1 MSNIDLDALVS
12 AVVAKTDS
20 GNRVKKEFLSSKIF
34 KFVAP
39 KPQKGEKIEDVCNTY
54 IIKLLPWTKDGAEGF
69 HKTYVYRYQYRW
81 QGMPEVGQKYGK
93 WNYVTSAGNIGEAC
107 PIDEWRTEFLKA
119 NSGNSEEIKRV
130 LAPLNRNEVRIMNA
144 LIVDDPV
151 SPENNGKV
159 FPVELNKALWDIVDG
174 ALHGQLDAHF
184 SEIRGSSVKVAKKVF
199 DLSPDGMNLRVKITL
214 NNGGIPQ
221 FAKSEMCFAKA
232 DLFGDNGIDAN
243 AEDTKRMLKEGVSLK
258 DIVMARIESDMIDP
272 TEIVK
277 DSIRPYGDVKK
288 LFVKSFLSNPK
299 ISMHVSAAWM
309 SDEEKVAPKVV
320 ASKEE
325 THENTEVEDDYSLDS
340 SDASVPTFAESNDM
354 DDFMAELEAEQMGM

>member
-39 KPQKGEKIEDVCNTY
+39 NPKKGEESNTY

-81 QGMPEVGQKYGK
+81 QGLPQPGQSFGK

-119 NSGNSEEIKRV
+119 NSGNTEEIKRV
-130 LAPLNRNEVRIMNA
+130 LSPLNRNEVRIMNA

-184 SEIRGSSVKVAKKVF
+184 SEIRGTSVKVAKKVF
-199 DLSPDGMNLRVKITL
+199 DLSTDGMNLRVKITL

-221 FAKSEMCFAKA
+221 YSKSEMCFAKA
-232 DLFGDNGIDAN
+232 DLFGDNGINPN
-243 AEDTKRMLKEGVSLK
+243 ADDTKRMLKEGISLK
-258 DIVMARIESDMIDP
+258 EIVMERIANDMIDP

-277 DSIRPYGDVKK
+277 DSIRPYADVKK

-320 ASKEE
+320 SSKEE
-325 THENTEVEDDYSLDS
+325 THDNTEVEDDYELNS
-340 SDASVPTFAESNDM
+340 SDGDVPTFAESNDM

>member
-1 MSNIDLDALVS
+1 MSIDLDALVS

-34 KFVAP
+34 KFASPNP
-39 KPQKGEKIEDVCNTY
+39 KKGEESNTY

-81 QGMPEVGQKYGK
+81 QGMPQPGQSYGK

-119 NSGNSEEIKRV
+119 NSGNTEEIKRV
-130 LAPLNRNEVRIMNA
+130 LSPLNRNEVRIMNA

-184 SEIRGSSVKVAKKVF
+184 SEIRGTSVKVAKKVF
-199 DLSPDGMNLRVKITL
+199 DLTPDGMNLRVKITL

-221 FAKSEMCFAKA
+221 YSKSEMCFAKA
-232 DLFGDNGIDAN
+232 DLFGDNGISPN

-258 DIVMARIESDMIDP
+258 EIVEERIANDMIDP

-277 DSIRPYGDVKK
+277 DSIRPYADVKK

-309 SDEEKVAPKVV
+309 SDEEKVATKVV

-325 THENTEVEDDYSLDS
+325 THENTEVEDDYELNS
-340 SDASVPTFAESNDM
+340 SDGDVPTFAESNDM

>member
-1 MSNIDLDALVS
+1 MSIDLDALVS

-34 KFVAP
+34 KFEAP
-39 KPQKGEKIEDVCNTY
+39 NPKDGVDSNTY
-54 IIKLLPWTKDGAEGF
+54 IVKLLPWTKEGAEGF

-81 QGMPEVGQKYGK
+81 QGMPEPGKSYGK

-107 PIDEWRTEFLKA
+107 PIDEWRSEFLRA

-130 LAPLNRNEVRIMNA
+130 LSPLNRNEVRIMNI
-144 LIVDDPV
+144 LMVDDPQK
-151 SPENNGKV
+151 PENNGKV

-174 ALHGQLDAHF
+174 ALHGQLDEHF
-184 SEIRGSSVKVAKKVF
+184 SEIRGTSVKVAKKVF
-199 DLSPDGMNLRVKITL
+199 DLSPDGMNLRVKVTL

-221 FAKSEMCFAKA
+221 FSKSEMCFAKA
-232 DLFGDNGIDAN
+232 DLFGERGIVPSP
-243 AEDTKRMLKEGVSLK
+243 EDKITMLEQGKSLKE
-258 DIVMARIESDMIDP
+258 IVMARIENDMIDP

-277 DSIRPYGDVKK
+277 DSVRPYADVKK

-309 SDEEKVAPKVV
+309 SDEETVKPKVV
-320 ASKEE
+320 ASTTKVE
-325 THENTEVEDDYSLDS
+325 THENTKVEDEYELDE

-354 DDFMAELEAEQMGM
+354 DDFMAELEAEQLGM

>member
-1 MSNIDLDALVS
+1 MSIDLDALVS

-39 KPQKGEKIEDVCNTY
+39 NPKKGEESNTY

-81 QGMPEVGQKYGK
+81 QGLPQPGQSFGK

-119 NSGNSEEIKRV
+119 NSGNTEEIKRV
-130 LAPLNRNEVRIMNA
+130 LSPLNRNEVRIMNA

-184 SEIRGSSVKVAKKVF
+184 SEIRGTSVKVAKKVF

-221 FAKSEMCFAKA
+221 YSKSEMCFAKA
-232 DLFGDNGIDAN
+232 DLFGDNGINPN
-243 AEDTKRMLKEGVSLK
+243 ADDTKRMLKEGISLK
-258 DIVMARIESDMIDP
+258 EIVMVRIANDMIDP

-277 DSIRPYGDVKK
+277 DSIRPYADVKK

-325 THENTEVEDDYSLDS
+325 THDNTDVDDDYELNS
-340 SDASVPTFAESNDM
+340 SDGDVPTFAETNDM

>member
-1 MSNIDLDALVS
+1 MSIDLDALVS
-12 AVVAKTDS
+12 AVVSKTDS

-39 KPQKGEKIEDVCNTY
+39 NPKKGEESNTY

-81 QGMPEVGQKYGK
+81 QGMPQPGQSYGK

-119 NSGNSEEIKRV
+119 NSGNTEEIKRV
-130 LAPLNRNEVRIMNA
+130 LSPLNRNEVRIMNA

-184 SEIRGSSVKVAKKVF
+184 SEIRGTSVKVAKKVF

-221 FAKSEMCFAKA
+221 YGKSEMCFAKA
-232 DLFGDNGIDAN
+232 DLFGDNGISPN

-258 DIVMARIESDMIDP
+258 EIVEERITNDMIDP

-277 DSIRPYGDVKK
+277 DSIRPYADVKK
-288 LFVKSFLSNPK
+288 LFAKSFLSNPK

-320 ASKEE
+320 SSKDE
-325 THENTEVEDDYSLDS
+325 THENTEVEDDYELNS
-340 SDASVPTFAESNDM
+340 SDGDVPTFAESNDM

>member
-1 MSNIDLDALVS
+1 MSIDLDALVS
-12 AVVAKTDS
+12 AVVAKTDA

-39 KPQKGEKIEDVCNTY
+39 NPKKGEESNTY

-81 QGMPEVGQKYGK
+81 QGMPQPGQSYGK

-107 PIDEWRTEFLKA
+107 PIDEWRNEFLRA
-119 NSGNSEEIKRV
+119 NSGNNEEIKRV
-130 LAPLNRNEVRIMNA
+130 LSPLNRNEVRIMNA

-184 SEIRGSSVKVAKKVF
+184 SEIRGTSVKVAKKVF
-199 DLSPDGMNLRVKITL
+199 DLTPDGMNLRVKITL

-221 FAKSEMCFAKA
+221 YSKSEMCFAKA
-232 DLFGDNGIDAN
+232 DLFGDNGISPN
-243 AEDTKRMLKEGVSLK
+243 AEDTKRMLKDGVSLK
-258 DIVMARIESDMIDP
+258 EIVDERIANDMIDP

-277 DSIRPYGDVKK
+277 DSIRPYADVKK

-320 ASKEE
+320 ASNEE
-325 THENTEVEDDYSLDS
+325 THENTEVEDDYELNS

>member
-1 MSNIDLDALVS
+1 MSIDLDALVS

-39 KPQKGEKIEDVCNTY
+39 NPKKGEESNTY

-81 QGMPEVGQKYGK
+81 QGMPQPGQSYGK

-119 NSGNSEEIKRV
+119 NSGNGEEIKRV
-130 LAPLNRNEVRIMNA
+130 LSPLNRNEVRIMNA

-184 SEIRGSSVKVAKKVF
+184 SEIRGTSVKVAKKVF
-199 DLSPDGMNLRVKITL
+199 DLTPDGMNLRVKITL

-221 FAKSEMCFAKA
+221 YSKSEMCFAKA
-232 DLFGDNGIDAN
+232 DLFGDNGISPN

>member
-1 MSNIDLDALVS
+1 MSIDLDALVS

-34 KFVAP
+34 KFEAP
-39 KPQKGEKIEDVCNTY
+39 NPKDGVESNTY
-54 IIKLLPWTKDGAEGF
+54 IVKLLPWTKEGAEGF

-81 QGMPEVGQKYGK
+81 QGMPEPGKSYGK

-107 PIDEWRTEFLKA
+107 PIDEWRSEFLRA

-130 LAPLNRNEVRIMNA
+130 LSPLNRNEVRIMNI
-144 LIVDDPV
+144 LMVDDPQK
-151 SPENNGKV
+151 PENNGKV

-174 ALHGQLDAHF
+174 ALHGQLDEHF
-184 SEIRGSSVKVAKKVF
+184 SEIRGTSVKVAKKVF
-199 DLSPDGMNLRVKITL
+199 DLSPDGMNLRVKVTL

-221 FAKSEMCFAKA
+221 FSKSEMCFAKA
-232 DLFGDNGIDAN
+232 DLFGERGIVPSP
-243 AEDTKRMLKEGVSLK
+243 EDKITMLEQGKTLEE
-258 DIVMARIESDMIDP
+258 IVMARIENDMIDP

-277 DSIRPYGDVKK
+277 DSVRPYADVKK

-309 SDEEKVAPKVV
+309 SDEETVKPKVV
-320 ASKEE
+320 ASTPKVE
-325 THENTEVEDDYSLDS
+325 THENTKVEDEYELDE
-340 SDASVPTFAESNDM
+340 SDASVPTFAETNDM
-354 DDFMAELEAEQMGM
+354 DDFMAELEAEQMGL

>member
-1 MSNIDLDALVS
+1 MSIDLDALVS

-39 KPQKGEKIEDVCNTY
+39 NPKKGEESNTY
-54 IIKLLPWTKDGAEGF
+54 IVKLLPWTKDGAEGF

-81 QGMPEVGQKYGK
+81 QGMPQVGQTYGK

-107 PIDEWRTEFLKA
+107 PIDEWRNEFLRA
-119 NSGNSEEIKRV
+119 NSGNNEEIKRV
-130 LAPLNRNEVRIMNA
+130 LSPLNRNEVRIMNA

-159 FPVELNKALWDIVDG
+159 FPIELNKALWDIVDG

-184 SEIRGSSVKVAKKVF
+184 SEIRGTSVKVAKKVF
-199 DLSPDGMNLRVKITL
+199 DLTPDGMNLRVKITL

-221 FAKSEMCFAKA
+221 YSKSEMCFAKA
-232 DLFGDNGIDAN
+232 DLFGDNGISPN
-243 AEDTKRMLKEGVSLK
+243 ADDTKRMLKEGVSLK
-258 DIVMARIESDMIDP
+258 EIVEERIANDMIDP

-277 DSIRPYGDVKK
+277 DSIRPYADVKK

-299 ISMHVSAAWM
+299 ISMHVSSAWM
-309 SDEEKVAPKVV
+309 SDEEKIAPKVV

-325 THENTEVEDDYSLDS
+325 THENTKVEDEYELDS
-340 SDASVPTFAESNDM
+340 SDASIPTFAESNDM

>member
-1 MSNIDLDALVS
+1 MSIDLDALVS

-39 KPQKGEKIEDVCNTY
+39 NPKKGEESTTY
-54 IIKLLPWTKDGAEGF
+54 IIKLLPWTKDGAAGF

-81 QGMPEVGQKYGK
+81 QGMPQPGQSYGK

-119 NSGNSEEIKRV
+119 NSGNNEEIKRV
-130 LAPLNRNEVRIMNA
+130 LSPLNRNEVRIMNA

-184 SEIRGSSVKVAKKVF
+184 SEIRGTSVKVAKKVF

-221 FAKSEMCFAKA
+221 YGKSEMCFAKA
-232 DLFGDNGIDAN
+232 DLFGDNGISPN

-258 DIVMARIESDMIDP
+258 EIVEERIANDMIDP

-277 DSIRPYGDVKK
+277 DSIRPYADVKK
-288 LFVKSFLSNPK
+288 LFAKSFLSNPK

-320 ASKEE
+320 SSKEE
-325 THENTEVEDDYSLDS
+325 THENTEVEDDYELNS
-340 SDASVPTFAESNDM
+340 SDGDVPTFAESNDM

>member
-1 MSNIDLDALVS
+1 MSIDLDALVS

-39 KPQKGEKIEDVCNTY
+39 NPKKGEESNTY

-81 QGMPEVGQKYGK
+81 QGLPQPGQSFGK

-119 NSGNSEEIKRV
+119 NSGNTEEIKRV
-130 LAPLNRNEVRIMNA
+130 LSPLNRNEVRIMNA

-184 SEIRGSSVKVAKKVF
+184 SEIRGTSVKVAKKVF

-221 FAKSEMCFAKA
+221 YSKSEMCFAKA
-232 DLFGDNGIDAN
+232 DLFGDNGINPN
-243 AEDTKRMLKEGVSLK
+243 ADDTKRMLKEGISLK
-258 DIVMARIESDMIDP
+258 EIVMERIANDMIDP

-277 DSIRPYGDVKK
+277 DSIRPYADVKK

-325 THENTEVEDDYSLDS
+325 THDNTDVDDDYELNS
-340 SDASVPTFAESNDM
+340 SDGDVPTFAESNDM

>member
-39 KPQKGEKIEDVCNTY
+39 NPKKGEESNTY

-81 QGMPEVGQKYGK
+81 QGMPQPGQSYGK

-130 LAPLNRNEVRIMNA
+130 LSPLNRNEVRIMNA

-184 SEIRGSSVKVAKKVF
+184 SEIRGTSVKVAKKVF
-199 DLSPDGMNLRVKITL
+199 DLTPDGMNLHVKITL

-221 FAKSEMCFAKA
+221 YGKSEMCFAKA
-232 DLFGDNGIDAN
+232 DLFGDNGISPN
-243 AEDTKRMLKEGVSLK
+243 AEDTKRMLKEGISLK
-258 DIVMARIESDMIDP
+258 EIVMERVENDMIDP

-277 DSIRPYGDVKK
+277 DSIRPYADVKK

-340 SDASVPTFAESNDM
+340 SDGEVPTFAESNDM

>member
-1 MSNIDLDALVS
+1 MSIDLDALVS

-39 KPQKGEKIEDVCNTY
+39 NPKKGEESTTY
-54 IIKLLPWTKDGAEGF
+54 IIKLLPWTKDGAAGF

-81 QGMPEVGQKYGK
+81 QGMPQPGQSYGK

-119 NSGNSEEIKRV
+119 NSGNNEEIKRV
-130 LAPLNRNEVRIMNA
+130 LSPLNRNEVRIMNA

-184 SEIRGSSVKVAKKVF
+184 SEIRGTSVKVAKKVF

-221 FAKSEMCFAKA
+221 YGKSEMCFAKA
-232 DLFGDNGIDAN
+232 DLFGDNGISPN

-258 DIVMARIESDMIDP
+258 EIVEERIANDMIDP

-277 DSIRPYGDVKK
+277 DSIRPYADVKK
-288 LFVKSFLSNPK
+288 LFAKSFLSNPK

-320 ASKEE
+320 ASKVE
-325 THENTEVEDDYSLDS
+325 THENTEVEDDYELNS
-340 SDASVPTFAESNDM
+340 SDGDVPTFAESNDM